1 MIRLM
6 MALACT
12 MAFTQYAEAA
22 AVMATKKRDA
32 RELAAIQNQ
41 DPNMPGTKAW
51 QKDQV
56 ERKASCDVARHQG
69 DRHANTAS
77 AQVAD
82 ASAARPSNGH
92 KSVR

>member
-22 AVMATKKRDA
+22 AMMATKKRDT
-32 RELAAIQNQ
+32 RELAAIRNQ
-41 DPNMPGTKAW
+41 DPNLPGTKAW

-69 DRHANTAS
+69 DRHANTGA
-77 AQVAD
+77 AKVAEAVSQSSD
-82 ASAARPSNGH
+82 NMRTT
-92 KSVR
+92 R